1 MNFII
6 FGFFTLI
13 YLFIFC
19 KCNNPL
25 KIPIQEFKKI
35 NFYENN
41 IYISINIGTPSQKIP
56 LKISISSNPTFIT
69 NYSFNQKYSS
79 TYYNKSNYKY
89 IFKENIDKA
98 IESNDIFRFG
108 NNIFSKVD
116 FYLINNTNYSILGLG
131 RKIYDAISGG
141 KWDDWSNE
149 YNDISD
155 FLTGL
160 KDNKIINKRTFC
172 FQFNKKNFGYLI
184 FGLEYDE
191 MDKNLIIY
199 KDYYRNIM
207 DSTWDLKFDNI
218 FIGKTNIQND
228 LSATLD
234 IQLNIIISNQNIKT
248 IYFKNFFEKYIKLG
262 ICNERIIERNILD
275 KFSYSYF
282 YCNNDKRINLNE
294 LNDINFYINNIN
306 FNFTFTFLDLFEIYE
321 NKLYFLI
328 IFRNDDNSLPWIFG
342 IPFFKKYEII
352 FNLEK
357 EEIVWYKNQKEKL
370 SLFNLIIFFLICI
383 FIIIFRYLK
392 LKNNKY
398 KENQIEMVL
407 I

>member
-1 MNFII
+1 MFY
-6 FGFFTLI
+6 FFTLI
-13 YLFIFC
+13 YIFNFF
-19 KCNNPL
+19 KCYNNPL
-25 KIPIQEFKKI
+25 KIPLQKFKKT

-41 IYISINIGTPSQKIP
+41 IYININIGTPSQKIP

-69 NYSFNQKYSS
+69 NYSFNQKKSS
-79 TYYNKSNYKY
+79 TYYNKSNIKY

-108 NNIFSKVD
+108 KNIFSKVD
-116 FYLINNTNYSILGLG
+116 FYLTNNTNYSILGLG

-141 KWDDWSNE
+141 KWDDWNNE

-160 KDNKIINKRTFC
+160 KNYKIINKKTFS
-172 FQFNKKNFGYLI
+172 FKFNKNNFVQII
-184 FGLEYDE
+184 FGLEYNE
-191 MDKNLIIY
+191 MDTNLIIF

-218 FIGKTNIQND
+218 LIGKKNIKND

-234 IQLNIIISNQNIKT
+234 IQLNTIIANKNIKS
-248 IYFKNFFEKYIKLG
+248 IFFKNFFEKYIQKG
-262 ICNERIIERNILD
+262 FCYEVIIEKNIID

-282 YCNNDKRINLNE
+282 YCNNDYRIKIKE
-294 LNDINFYINNIN
+294 LNDINFYIKNIN
-306 FNFTFTFLDLFEIYE
+306 LNFTFTFLDLFEIFD

-328 IFRNDDNSLPWIFG
+328 LFRNDNNSLPWIFG

-357 EEIVWYKNQKEKL
+357 EEIVLYKNNQKKL
-370 SLFNLIIFFLICI
+370 SFLNIIILFFLII
-383 FIIIFRYLK
+383 FIIIFQYLK
-392 LKNNKY
+392 LKKNKF

>member
-108 NNIFSKVD
+108 KNIFSKVD
-116 FYLINNTNYSILGLG
+116 FYLTNNTNYSILGLG

-234 IQLNIIISNQNIKT
+234 IQLNTIIANKNIKT
-248 IYFKNFFEKYIKLG
+248 IFLKNFFEKYIILG
-262 ICNERIIERNILD
+262 LCNESIIERNIFD

-282 YCNNDKRINLNE
+282 YCNNDKRINLKD
-294 LNDINFYINNIN
+294 LNDINFYIDNIN

-342 IPFFKKYEII
+342 SPFFKKYEII

-370 SLFNLIIFFLICI
+370 SLFNLIIFFFICT

>member
-1 MNFII
+1 MNFLL
-6 FGFFTLI
+6 FVFFTLI
-13 YLFIFC
+13 YLFIIC

-25 KIPIQEFKKI
+25 KLPIQEFNKK
-35 NFYENN
+35 NFYENDICIN
-41 IYISINIGTPSQKIP
+41 INIGTPIQKIP
-56 LKISISSNPTFIT
+56 FKISISSNPTFIT
-69 NYSFNQKYSS
+69 NSSFNQKYSS
-79 TYYNKSNYKY
+79 TYYNKSNIKY

-108 NNIFSKVD
+108 NNIISKVD
-116 FYLINNTNYSILGLG
+116 FYLTNNTNYSILGLG
-131 RKIYDAISGG
+131 RKIHDAISGG
-141 KWDDWSNE
+141 KWDDWNNE

-155 FLTGL
+155 FLTRL
-160 KDNKIINKRTFC
+160 KENKIISQRTFC
-172 FQFNKKNFGYLI
+172 FLFNKKNFNHLI
-184 FGLEYDE
+184 LGLEYDE

-218 FIGKTNIQND
+218 FIGETNIKND

-234 IQLNIIISNQNIKT
+234 IQLNTFIANNNIKS
-248 IYFKNFFEKYIKLG
+248 IFFINFFEKYIKKGL
-262 ICNERIIERNILD
+262 CYEQIIERNILD

-282 YCNNDKRINLNE
+282 YCNNDKRINLKE

-306 FNFTFTFLDLFEIYE
+306 FNFSFTFLDLFEIFE

-342 IPFFKKYEII
+342 SPFFKKYEII

-357 EEIVWYKNQKEKL
+357 EEIVWYKNQNKKL
-370 SLFNLIIFFLICI
+370 SLFN
-383 FIIIFRYLK
+383 IIIFLFICAYIIIFQYLK

-398 KENQIEMVL
+398 KENYVEMVL